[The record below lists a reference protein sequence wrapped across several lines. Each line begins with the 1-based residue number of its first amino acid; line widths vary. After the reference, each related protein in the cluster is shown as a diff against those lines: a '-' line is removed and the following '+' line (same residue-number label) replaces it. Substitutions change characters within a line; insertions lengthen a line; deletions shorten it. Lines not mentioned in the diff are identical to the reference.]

1 MKRPFG
7 VAACVCVAWSG
18 AFGLGGCADP
28 VTQDDLP
35 VTIEIT
41 EPAEGE
47 VVAERRVRVRGRA
60 ENTEQIEVNG
70 TEVAVVGGVFDVAL
84 DFDDGPVTATAQLD
98 AVTDTVSFTVDA
110 TSPVLTLTSPERG
123 AYLGPDAT
131 TVRVEG
137 RVDEVGAGLDLVKVD
152 ETIVEVAADGSFGF
166 DAPVDPGL
174 TVITATAI
182 DLAGNTSDVI
192 VGVVQGETV
201 DPTSTISPGFGFLI
215 TPEAMESVAE
225 VIAAVVTPEFV
236 LDFVGTSLTDV
247 PVTLTEVAF
256 DPLQVTA
263 VPRSSIEAGEPGF
276 IDLSLT
282 VTNARLDG
290 EFTLSGS
297 PIGIDVSI
305 ARAVITT
312 SLSIIADGQG
322 GLSLG
327 FGASE
332 LDLPEDSL
340 SWVVDVDGGE
350 LSNEDSDLLEG
361 IIEDIARG
369 AFSDL
374 LSEQLIDQLYDP
386 DLLKRE
392 IDIFGRTLAFEITVR
407 DVVTNASGITIAADI
422 TLPAD
427 RFEAVREVP
436 GALARARGP
445 RDAPEVSNDA
455 LVTTDRTAL
464 DRLVHGAWR
473 AGLLHQSLEGS
484 NFAGLELPFE
494 LTAGA
499 LALLL
504 DGRVAN
510 YASNT
515 APVQIALRPALPPI
529 LALEPAADGQD
540 ATLGVRLGEFHIDVL
555 LEGDSGPQ
563 KLMTLGAFLELGVDV
578 AVEGV
583 EISLGFDASAR
594 VDMVDEPLFDLDDEA
609 AENLFEGLVALV
621 PSVIADGLK
630 LGGQADLLWL
640 RITNPTLQVHGL
652 EDDQVTLGLDIE
664 ANPDGLDTSE

>member
-1 MKRPFG
+1 M
-7 VAACVCVAWSG
+7 AA
-18 AFGLGGCADP
+18 LGGCADP
-28 VTQDDLP
+28 IGQDDPP

-41 EPAEGE
+41 SPADGA
-47 VVAERRVRVRGRA
+47 VVAERRVRIRGRA
-60 ENTEQIEVNG
+60 ENAEQIEVNG

-84 DFDDGPVTATAQLD
+84 DFDDGPATAFAQLD
-98 AVTDTVSFTVDA
+98 GVTDVVEFTVDA
-110 TSPVLTLTSPERG
+110 TSPALTLTSPERG

-137 RVDEVGAGLDLVKVD
+137 RVEEAGAGLDLVKID
-152 ETIVEVAADGSFGF
+152 ERIVAVADDGTFGF
-166 DAPVDPGL
+166 DAPVEPGL
-174 TVITATAI
+174 NVITATAI

-201 DPTSTISPGFGFLI
+201 DPTATISPGFGFLI
-215 TPEAMESVAE
+215 TPAAMESAAE

-236 LDFVGTSLTDV
+236 LDFVGTSLTDL
-247 PVTLTEVAF
+247 PVTLTEVSF
-256 DPLQVTA
+256 DPIQVTA
-263 VPRSSIEAGEPGF
+263 IPRSPQAAGAPGA
-276 IDLSLT
+276 IDITLT
-282 VTNARLDG
+282 VTNAELSG
-290 EFTLSGS
+290 EFELSGGD
-297 PIGIDVSI
+297 PIGLDVSI

-312 SLSIIADGQG
+312 SLRITADGEG
-322 GLSLG
+322 GLSLEV
-327 FGASE
+327 GAST
-332 LDLPEDSL
+332 LDLPEGSL
-340 SWVVDVDGGE
+340 TWSVKVGGGE

-361 IIEDIARG
+361 IIEDVARG
-369 AFSDL
+369 AFSEL
-374 LSEQLIDQLYDP
+374 LSEQLFDQLYDP

-392 IDIFGRTLAFEITVR
+392 VELFGRTLAFEITVR
-407 DVVTNASGITIAADI
+407 DVVTNASGVTVAADI

-427 RFEAVREVP
+427 RFAGVREVP
-436 GALARARGP
+436 GALARPRGP

-473 AGLLHQSLEGS
+473 AGLLHQSLEGA

-515 APVQIALRPALPPI
+515 APVQIALRPELPPI
-529 LALEPAADGQD
+529 LALEPAGDDRD
-540 ATLGVRLGEFHIDVL
+540 ATLGVRMGELHIDVL

-563 KLMTLGAFLELGVDV
+563 KLVTLGAFLELDVDV
-578 AVEGV
+578 SVQGV
-583 EISLGFDASAR
+583 EITLGFDASAR
-594 VDMVDEPLFDLDDEA
+594 VDVVDEPLFDLDDEA
-609 AENLFEGLVALV
+609 AEDLFEGLVALV
-621 PSVIADGLK
+621 PSVIADGLQ